1 MPTLASYATL
11 VGVRLLATKNI
22 GAPHQR
28 SRGTIVGVQSL
39 SSRYLNQARR
49 EQHEQGSNPRLRRAD
64 QRQGQGSRGQSDR
77 RRQARNRRQ
86 DAEDRWQD
94 SERGRRLQGCG
105 EGSGQRLKLGTC
117 TT

>member
-28 SRGTIVGVQSL
+28 NRGTIVGVQSL
-39 SSRYLNQARR
+39 SSRFLNQARR

-64 QRQGQGSRGQSDR
+64 QRTGKVTGNAKLETEGKTQKTAGKIQNAVGGFK
-77 RRQARNRRQ
+77 
-86 DAEDRWQD
+86 DAVKEAVND
-94 SERGRRLQGCG
+94 
-105 EGSGQRLKLGTC
+105 
-117 TT
+117 